1 MDDTLSKIGGYISSK
16 LNSFKQSALQGA
28 SQVINAGNQNMGNF
42 YKNFAIT
49 PQKVQQTS
57 NFVGQNVFNPIQ
69 NTVFKNPVMNDP
81 LTSAIPFVGQQL
93 TTSLNSMGVK
103 PPTLGQA
110 ASTLNPFKLYD
121 EKTKTLFP
129 SSPMNQM
136 GGLDSLIPK
145 VLNGDKQAIQQYQN
159 KWQNIGQNT
168 AVGMMLGGGETKP
181 STIRIPAEEKSIMA
195 NFSRTVDEF
204 GPKQNMGQ
212 LGVDAQHIVE
222 QYFGPKWAH
231 LSNDK
236 IKQLFDYALAK
247 REGGLVVNPRGVEIP
262 AGLGTVEGEGL
273 ASQALKEQQISDIV
287 AQPKEKITPQ
297 DLKVQKPITQ
307 LKPETP
313 VQPNRLDYSGT
324 RKWFND
330 QLSELKQKPY
340 NQFWKENDANGLSIE
355 QKQKKYFDYVAENNK
370 KIDLINSQKYDYLR
384 KENPN
389 IPINQRNTQPE
400 TDPFLR
406 GLQEDQKR
414 LPEDIQA
421 LQTKKTSFKTGRGS
435 VYDETGLE
443 IAPPVEKA
451 TKTIV
456 RNVEDELTSHQ
467 SGGYV
472 AQVNA
477 NKTNNDFLQLAKQN
491 NVNPNIEWKLVQYAE
506 NPTPETASRLELTP
520 EDIQR
525 GAPLM
530 EKYRQLDDSVIKRA
544 QEAGIDVNYLQ
555 NHIRHFFQEP
565 AAKVQQVMDK
575 MQGKGISGRPGFAN
589 ERTTPNYIDIG
600 GQLTPKYTTF
610 GQHAAATEFELEK
623 AIQNKQTFQGLY
635 SNGLIKETS
644 ASPLGWKLIK
654 SDFFRSPTNGESMSA
669 PPEVAAKLNKYFGD
683 TGLFADNPM
692 ARKIAEKAGQ
702 ISGTWQDVKLT
713 GGVNTVNAYTIGQTI
728 SDMTQGLGD
737 ILTGHPIRGAKTM
750 FNPLQKM
757 AANFD
762 PGYASRFETAPE
774 NAKAIKQ
781 MAENNIPYRG
791 TMSYG
796 EMQSNVAKGFGWDS
810 VKDKGADMWNSLS
823 NNPTFKKFVFQ
834 RNVDAFKNL
843 RDDYIAKGMEES
855 QAVKLAAEGFKNSQ
869 GILTELGHDRDWAN
883 IVKSVFMAP
892 KYREGLINKFGNVAK
907 GMTTQITNPAFQQSR
922 ALGVGMLATYAAYNI
937 AQKQLTGKWM
947 WDNPPGKEMELVIP
961 DVKDK
966 TKYTSFPFMPGSTAI
981 FRRGLGTA
989 SALAQGDTSEAGKQF
1004 SSMFSM
1010 PISQTGQILSNKDY
1024 WGNEIRNPNRPKIEG
1039 LPGDT
1044 MQQQLGIQ
1052 AVKSVVPGPIEQA
1065 IQYGQD
1071 KTDYQTKKALGKDVQ
1086 EPTPGKYFLR
1096 SMEIPIKQGSMPNP
1110 YYSAVDEV
1118 GKKYDKETV
1127 DAYNRLHP
1135 KTDPFLAKEV
1145 TDIVQ
1150 RTKNNTDRWANP
1162 NIYLM
1167 ERDIATRTAKET
1179 GKPIDPLYSVP
1190 TETALRYFNYERQAP
1205 KSQERKDMMAQYP
1218 ELAKLMQ
1225 MRSEYFKSNPIPGG
1239 SGTNP
1244 PPQPSDYV
1252 QQQMNAKNWRDPQV
1266 QAYLTASTNYA
1277 NEQRKQLGLPPV
1289 AGFSSGGGVM
1299 SSAQKSALRRRI
1311 KYSNQKIRATKP
1323 KKISLKKLSQPRIKK
1338 LKAMKLPKGLRVA

>member
-1 MDDTLSKIGGYISSK
+1 MDDTLAKIGGYISSK

-28 SQVINAGNQNMGNF
+28 SQVINAGNHNMGNF

-57 NFVGQNVFNPIQ
+57 NYFNPMQSGTQGFWGTPVAKGLGQAQ
-69 NTVFKNPVMNDP
+69 NFVNTTMSNPPSFNFTQP
-81 LTSAIPFVGQQL
+81 LTSKIQNPVLRTAASIPLGMAESMLNTPSNYMKGIARTGTNIGKLVRGEQVSPQQFLVGAAPTAEALLNVASLNTGGNVVKQLGKQSFL
-93 TTSLNSMGVK
+93 TTVAEGAGSGARYGGAYGL
-103 PPTLGQA
+103 L
-110 ASTLNPFKLYD
+110 
-121 EKTKTLFP
+121 
-129 SSPMNQM
+129 
-136 GGLDSLIPK
+136 GGLQAGENIKDPMKYGTMVASNALQGAGAGALI
-145 VLNGDKQAIQQYQN
+145 
-159 KWQNIGQNT
+159 
-168 AVGMMLGGGETKP
+168 GGTLSGG
-181 STIRIPAEEKSIMA
+181 AY
-195 NFSRTVDEF
+195 
-204 GPKQNMGQ
+204 
-212 LGVDAQHIVE
+212 GV
-222 QYFGPKWAH
+222 
-231 LSNDK
+231 
-236 IKQLFDYALAK
+236 
-247 REGGLVVNPRGVEIP
+247 
-262 AGLGTVEGEGL
+262 
-273 ASQALKEQQISDIV
+273 QALRGKLQARQYPMADFVE
-287 AQPKEKITPQ
+287 
-297 DLKVQKPITQ
+297 KVQKDIPSFKEPIDLNNLPKIKTVISEFNVEGY
-307 LKPETP
+307 LSDR
-313 VQPNRLDYSGT
+313 NRPYVEGILQRYST
-324 RKWFND
+324 
-330 QLSELKQKPY
+330 LSEKQIKNLDKVPVM
-340 NQFWKENDANGLSIE
+340 KELEKIVGASDVFHSKYQMAANEMNL
-355 QKQKKYFDYVAENNK
+355 
-370 KIDLINSQKYDYLR
+370 
-384 KENPN
+384 
-389 IPINQRNTQPE
+389 PE
-400 TDPFLR
+400 KDPFLA
-406 GLQEDQKR
+406 GLEKDQQV

-421 LQTKKTSFKTGRGS
+421 MQGKKTSFKTGRGS

-451 TKTIV
+451 TKAVV
-456 RNVEDELTSHQ
+456 RNVQDELTSHQ

-506 NPTPETASRLELTP
+506 NPTPETASRLKLTP

-713 GGVNTVNAYTIGQTI
+713 GGVNTVNAYTIGQSI
-728 SDMTQGLGD
+728 ADMTTGLGD
-737 ILTGHPIRGAKTM
+737 ILTGHPIRGAKTIL
-750 FNPLQKM
+750 NPMQKM
-757 AANFD
+757 VANFD
-762 PGYASRFETAPE
+762 PGYASRFEQNPE
-774 NAKAIKQ
+774 NATAIKQ
-781 MAENNIPYRG
+781 MAQNNIKYQG
-791 TMSYG
+791 TMSFQ
-796 EMQSNVAKGFGWDS
+796 EMQSNVATGFNWKK
-810 VKDKGADMWNSLS
+810 VVDKGGDMWNSIS
-823 NNPTFKKFVFQ
+823 NNPTFKKMIFQ
-834 RNVDAFKNL
+834 RNVDQFKIL
-843 RDDYIAKGMEES
+843 RDSYMGSGMAEE
-855 QAVKLAAEGFKNSQ
+855 QAVKLAADNLKNAQ
-869 GILTELGHDRDWAN
+869 GIKVQLGQDHDWNN
-883 IVKSVFMAP
+883 IVKSLFMAP
-892 KYREGLINKFGNVAK
+892 KYREGLITKFGNVVK
-907 GMTTQITNPAFQQSR
+907 GMTTQITNPAYQQSR
-922 ALGVGMLATYAAYNI
+922 ALGVGMLATYAGYNML
-937 AQKQLTGKWM
+937 QKQLTGKWM
-947 WDNPPGKEMELVIP
+947 WQNPPGKEFELVIP
-961 DVKDK
+961 DPNDK
-966 TKYTSFPFMPGSTAI
+966 TKYTSVPFMPGSTAI
-981 FRRGLGTA
+981 FRRGAGTA
-989 SALAQGDTSEAGKQF
+989 TSLAQGDTSEAGKQF

-1024 WGNEIRNPNRPKIEG
+1024 WGNEIRNPNRPRIEG

-1052 AVKSVVPGPIEQA
+1052 AVKSVVPGPLEQV

-1071 KTDYQTKKALGKDVQ
+1071 TRDYETKKALGKNVQ
-1086 EPTPGKYFLR
+1086 KPTVGKYALR
-1096 SMEIPIKQGSMPNP
+1096 AMEIPIKQGSVPNP

-1167 ERDIATRTAKET
+1167 ERDIATRTAKDT

-1266 QAYLTASTNYA
+1266 QAYLQASTNYA

-1289 AGFSSGGGVM
+1289 AGSGSGGVGGF
-1299 SSAQKSALRRRI
+1299 STAQKKFFAKKI
-1311 KYSNQKIRATKP
+1311 KYSNRKLSQYKKP
-1323 KKISLKKLSQPRIKK
+1323 KKLSVPRLKSPRIKK
-1338 LKAMKLPKGLRVA
+1338 LKAMKLPKWLRAA